1 MGSST
6 RSFGISLRLKRF
18 LMRPIY
24 LRRKGFDWQIVLEKP
39 ITVRR
44 VPAALD
50 LSGPSDVSKLKG
62 QLSDLL
68 NRHAAARAVLHHLTV
83 LERLLSRQR
92 PPSFDRLP
100 PALLSGAHRQLAA
113 LAGAQPPAEIVALQS
128 RLTLALMDRGLI
140 NIDSDLDSLRKM
152 SIEEVSVSIFLEAD
166 QQWRACRTGREP
178 AIPNAVEP
186 PSLNG
191 AQLPT

>member
-39 ITVRR
+39 KTVRR

-50 LSGPSDVSKLKG
+50 LSGPSDVRKLKG

-68 NRHAAARAVLHHLTV
+68 NRHAAARDVLHHLTV

-100 PALLSGAHRQLAA
+100 AALLSGAHRQLVA
-113 LAGAQPPAEIVALQS
+113 LAGTQPPTEIVALQS

-152 SIEEVSVSIFLEAD
+152 NIEEVSVSIFLEAD
-166 QQWRACRTGREP
+166 QQWRACRNGLEP
-178 AIPNAVEP
+178 AIPNTGEP
-186 PSLNG
+186 PY
-191 AQLPT
+191 